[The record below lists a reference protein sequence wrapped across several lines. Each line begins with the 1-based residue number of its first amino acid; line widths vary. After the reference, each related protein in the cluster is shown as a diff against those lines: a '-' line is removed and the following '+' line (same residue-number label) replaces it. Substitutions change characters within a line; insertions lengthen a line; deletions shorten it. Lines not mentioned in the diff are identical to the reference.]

1 MFYINILIKYIQHTT
16 MTELGP
22 VQQGKSAD
30 KTNVCMQCFTVWDP
44 GSIARSTLFLEL
56 KSALPA
62 KVSVDRYFRVQ
73 KVSKMFASEA

>member
-16 MTELGP
+16 TITELGP
-22 VQQGKSAD
+22 VQGKSAD

-44 GSIARSTLFLEL
+44 GSVARSTLFLEL
-56 KSALPA
+56 KSVLPA

-73 KVSKMFASEA
+73 KVSKMVASAA